1 METINT
7 KIQNFTKEDLISD
20 YLFSAKYPNLFKIGL
35 EYERISI
42 NNITNT
48 TANYY
53 GKNGIENFLKTFSQI
68 HNWKPI
74 LDNNHII
81 GVESNNSSTITLEPG
96 GQLEISLAPQKNIC
110 DIEYK
115 IEHLNNQIN
124 ELSQKFNLNFIEY
137 GINPCCL
144 ANEISIIPKRR
155 YQTMANH
162 LNLKMSKFM
171 MRQTSGIQTAF
182 DFENEADAAKKIT
195 LSTKLSPIVTAIFA
209 NSPVYNKKL
218 TKYKSMRSL
227 AWIYTD
233 KNRCGL
239 LNEDLLENFS
249 FSKYINYIF
258 NIPVIFIIRD
268 NKIIE
273 FDKKTTFND
282 FYNFGYNGI
291 EAKKEDYLLHA
302 SLFFPDV
309 RLKNYIEIRNHDCQK
324 GILKY
329 SIPAFYKGVFKD
341 INTYNSINT
350 ILNQFT
356 FNELNKAKVSSAK
369 YGLQGYIGDYQIKD
383 VACDILKLSF
393 NALENDPDQKYLT
406 PLLNLTLNGLS
417 PADIII
423 KKYNNLKLDFN
434 KFIEYLKK

>member
-1 METINT
+1 MKTIII
-7 KIQNFTKEDLISD
+7 KKPDFTKEDLVRD
-20 YLFSAKYPNLFKIGL
+20 YLYGAKQPRLFKIGL
-35 EYERISI
+35 EYERITI
-42 NNITNT
+42 NNGTNT

-53 GKNGIENFLKTFSQI
+53 GKNGIENFLKTFSQKFKWNQI
-68 HNWKPI
+68 I
-74 LDNNHII
+74 DNNYIT
-81 GVESNNSSTITLEPG
+81 GLESNKTTITLEPG
-96 GQLEISLAPQKNIC
+96 GQLEISLKPQKNVH
-110 DIEYK
+110 DIEHE

-124 ELSQKFNLNFIEY
+124 ELCQNFNLSFIEY

-144 ANEISIIPKRR
+144 AKEISIIPKRR

-162 LNLKMSKFM
+162 LDLKMSKFM

-182 DFENEADAAKKIT
+182 DFENEADAAKKIS
-195 LSTKLSPIVTAIFA
+195 LCTKLSPIVTAIFA
-209 NSPVYNKKL
+209 NSPIYNKQL

-227 AWIYTD
+227 TWIYTD

-258 NIPVIFIIRD
+258 KIPVIFIMRD

-282 FYNFGYNGI
+282 FYNYGYNGI
-291 EAKKEDYLLHA
+291 QAKKEDYLLHA

-309 RLKNYIEIRNHDCQK
+309 RLKNYIEIRNHDCQN

-329 SIPAFYKGVFKD
+329 SIPAFYKGIFND
-341 INTYNSINT
+341 TNTFNSINT

-356 FNELNKAKVSSAK
+356 FDELNKAKISSAK

-383 VACDILKLSF
+383 IACDILKLSY
-393 NALENDPDQKYLT
+393 NALENDPDQKYIT
-406 PLLNLTLNGLS
+406 PLLNLTLKGLS

-423 KKYNNLKLDFN
+423 KKYNNLKTDFN
-434 KFIEYLKK
+434 KFMDYLKK